1 MREQYFTRESI
12 QDLSRK
18 WLKAFANPNKMDAH
32 QIDIDI
38 NRAALLLLDMQRY
51 FLDPDSHAFIP
62 SAGAIIPGLNCL
74 SELFRFNMRPVI
86 ATQHINTAEDAGMMS
101 TWWSDLLTYDHPM
114 INLDPDLDIKEGEI
128 LAKSQ
133 YNAFYQSDLANILDR
148 SNTEQLVIC
157 GVMTHLCCETTAR
170 EAFVRGFE
178 VFFPVDGTA
187 SYNQKFHQAS
197 LQNLAHGFAILT
209 TVEQL
214 LQEG

>member
-1 MREQYFTRESI
+1 MREQYFTSNSI

-18 WLKAFANPNKMDAH
+18 WLKAFANPKKMST
-32 QIDIDI
+32 QQIDI
-38 NRAALLLLDMQRY
+38 NRAALLILDMQRY

-62 SAGAIIPGLNCL
+62 SAGAIIPGLNRL
-74 SELFRFNMRPVI
+74 GELFRFNMRPVI
-86 ATQHINTAEDAGMMS
+86 ASQHINTAEDAGMMS
-101 TWWSDLLTYDHPM
+101 TWWSDLLTDDHPM
-114 INLDPDLDIKEGEI
+114 INLHPDLDIKEGEI

-133 YNAFYQSDLANILDR
+133 YNAFYQSDLADILGQ
-148 SNTEQLVIC
+148 SNTEQLVVC

-214 LQEG
+214 LQEE

>member
-1 MREQYFTRESI
+1 MREQYFTSNSI

-18 WLKAFANPNKMDAH
+18 WLKAFANPKKMST
-32 QIDIDI
+32 QQIDI
-38 NRAALLLLDMQRY
+38 NRAALLILDMQRY

-62 SAGAIIPGLNCL
+62 SAGAIIPGLNRL
-74 SELFRFNMRPVI
+74 GELFRFNMRPVI
-86 ATQHINTAEDAGMMS
+86 ASQHINTAEDAGMMS
-101 TWWSDLLTYDHPM
+101 TWWSDLLTDDHPM
-114 INLDPDLDIKEGEI
+114 INLHPDLDIKEGEI

-133 YNAFYQSDLANILDR
+133 YNAFYQSDLADILGQ
-148 SNTEQLVIC
+148 SNTEQLVVC
-157 GVMTHLCCETTAR
+157 GVITHLCCETTAR

-214 LQEG
+214 LQEE

>member
-1 MREQYFTRESI
+1 MREQYFTSESI
-12 QDLSRK
+12 QELSRK
-18 WLKAFANPNKMDAH
+18 WLKAFANPKKIDA
-32 QIDIDI
+32 QLIDI
-38 NRAALLLLDMQRY
+38 NRTALLILDMQRY

-62 SAGAIIPGLNCL
+62 SGAAIIPGLNRL
-74 SELFRFNMRPVI
+74 GELFRFNKRPVI
-86 ATQHINTAEDAGMMS
+86 ATQHINTAEDAGMMG
-101 TWWSDLLTYDHPM
+101 TWWSEVLTHDHPL
-114 INLDPDLDIKEGEI
+114 INLHPDLGIKEDEI
-128 LAKSQ
+128 LTKSQ
-133 YNAFYQSDLANILDR
+133 YNAFYQSDLGDILHN
-148 SNTEQLVIC
+148 SNTEQLVIG

-187 SYNQKFHQAS
+187 SYNQKFHEAS

>member
-1 MREQYFTRESI
+1 MREQYFTSNSI

-18 WLKAFANPNKMDAH
+18 WLKAFANPKKMST
-32 QIDIDI
+32 QQIDI
-38 NRAALLLLDMQRY
+38 NRAALLILDMQRY
-51 FLDPDSHAFIP
+51 FLDTDSHAFIP
-62 SAGAIIPGLNCL
+62 SAGAIIPGLNRL
-74 SELFRFNMRPVI
+74 GEFFRFNMRPVI
-86 ATQHINTAEDAGMMS
+86 ASQHINTAEDAGMMS
-101 TWWSDLLTYDHPM
+101 TWWSDLLTDDHPM
-114 INLDPDLDIKEGEI
+114 INLHPDLDIKEGEI

-133 YNAFYQSDLANILDR
+133 YNAFYQSDLADILGQ
-148 SNTEQLVIC
+148 SNTEQLVVC

-214 LQEG
+214 LQEE